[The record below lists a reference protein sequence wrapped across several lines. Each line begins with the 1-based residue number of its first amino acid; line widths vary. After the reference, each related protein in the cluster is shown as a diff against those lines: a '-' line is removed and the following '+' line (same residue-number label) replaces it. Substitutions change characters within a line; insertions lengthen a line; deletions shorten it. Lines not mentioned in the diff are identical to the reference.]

1 MSISSTSAARSQPKS
16 TDLQWLAATMCF
28 VTAIGGA
35 LAELVLAWVWFW
47 PSTVATLVVPHLGLP
62 IAFVSLDGTTRLMG
76 FLASMVPLG
85 VLLYALHQAYQ
96 LFDRYRLGEVFS
108 PDAPI
113 RLRRIGLCM
122 IALGVLRP
130 LTSTVL
136 GLILTAHAPEGQ
148 RILAIG
154 ISLDDYMIAAFGGL
168 VLAIGHV
175 MVAAAGMADEHSKI
189 I

>member
-1 MSISSTSAARSQPKS
+1 MSISSATAPRAQSQS
-16 TDLQWLAATMCF
+16 TNLQCLAATMCF

-47 PSTVATLVVPHLGLP
+47 PSTVETLVVPHLGLP
-62 IAFVSLDGTTRLMG
+62 IASVSLDGTTRLMG

-108 PDAPI
+108 PEAPV
-113 RLRRIGLCM
+113 RLRRIGFCM

-130 LTSTVL
+130 LTNTAL
-136 GLILTAHAPEGQ
+136 GLILTAHALPGQ
-148 RILAIG
+148 RILAIA

-175 MVAAAGMADEHSKI
+175 MVAAASMADEHSKI